1 VRIVLGITG
10 SVAAYKGAELA
21 RLLVRDGHE
30 VRALLTAAGQR
41 FVTPLQLQALTG
53 HPVPVDLWQAAGP
66 DGMEH
71 LELAR
76 WAEALVIAP
85 ATADIIARLAH
96 GLADDVLSTVALAFT
111 GPLFV
116 APAMNPRMLE
126 HPATRAN
133 LELLAGR
140 GVHLLETQTG
150 ELACGEVGPGRMAAP
165 AAIAARVLAGPAA
178 AGDYQGVRALV
189 TAGPTREALDVV
201 RTISNRS
208 TGRMG
213 FALAEALRRR
223 GAEVRL
229 VAGPTPLEPPA
240 GLAETVRV
248 ETTAELARAVGER
261 FEDCDLLIMAA
272 APSDWRPADPGGS
285 KRPRG
290 EGAFTLTLEPTEDI
304 LAGLAPRKGDRGVI
318 GFALEAGEPAA
329 AGRAKLER
337 KGLDAI
343 AVNAPGLAD
352 EGPGAVTN
360 RITLVHRGGE
370 VEEFG
375 LDTKERLAHALL
387 DAVRRYV
394 RVPPR

>member
-1 VRIVLGITG
+1 VRILLGITG
-10 SVAAYKGAELA
+10 SVAAYRGAELA
-21 RLLVRDGHE
+21 RLLVREGHE

-53 HPVPVDLWQAAGP
+53 HPVAVDLWQPAGP

-71 LELAR
+71 LELVR

-85 ATADIIARLAH
+85 ATADMIARLAH
-96 GLADDVLSTVALAFT
+96 GLADDLLSTVALAFT
-111 GPLFV
+111 GPLIV
-116 APAMNPRMLE
+116 APAMNTRMLE

-133 LELLAGR
+133 LETLAGR

-150 ELACGEVGPGRMAAP
+150 ELACGEVGLGKMAEPSVIAGRVQAC
-165 AAIAARVLAGPAA
+165 RAA
-178 AGDYQGVRALV
+178 AHDYAGVRVLV

-201 RTISNRS
+201 RTLSNRS

-223 GAEVRL
+223 GAEVSL
-229 VAGPTPLEPPA
+229 VAGPTSLEPPA

-248 ETTAELARAVGER
+248 ETTAELARAVEER

-272 APSDWRPADPGGS
+272 APADWRPALPEEG
-285 KRPRG
+285 KRPRK

-304 LAGLAPRKGDRGVI
+304 LAGLAPRKGERGLI
-318 GFALEAGEPAA
+318 GFALETGERVA

-343 AVNAPGLAD
+343 AVNAPDRAD
-352 EGPGAVTN
+352 EGPGSATN

-370 VEEFG
+370 VTEFG
-375 LDTKERLAHALL
+375 LESKERLADALL
-387 DAVRRYV
+387 DAVRRYA
-394 RVPPR
+394 RVAR